1 MIKDSKGKM
10 EKRMLDWDAV
20 FKNGQEWS
28 FEEVRARERGL
39 LGKEW
44 RGAVKDW
51 ETSWHLPGCES
62 GRKFLSSEGM
72 LTTSVHAQSFTQGQ
86 KDAVTD
92 CQYQARKPRRHGH
105 V

>member
-62 GRKFLSSEGM
+62 GRKILSSEGM

-92 CQYQARKPRRHGH
+92 CQHQTREPRRHGH